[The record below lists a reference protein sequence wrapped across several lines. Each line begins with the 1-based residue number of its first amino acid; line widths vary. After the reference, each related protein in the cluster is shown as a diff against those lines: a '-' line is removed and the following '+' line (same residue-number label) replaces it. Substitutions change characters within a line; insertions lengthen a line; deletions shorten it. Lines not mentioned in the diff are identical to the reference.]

1 MPVLIL
7 FMNNSFFKITAVI
20 IIYLSISSSAY
31 SQNVFVIAGKVIDA
45 DRQPLQNATIHLAGI
60 PGGSMTKSDGSFSIR
75 TEKWSDTIELTNT
88 GFEKLTIVLKKD
100 ETTNLN
106 LQMKIKTE
114 TLQDVVVNAKM
125 MDKEPGKRFMKKV
138 IANKIYN
145 NPDRFGS
152 YSYQQYKR
160 HELDISN
167 LDTAKTN
174 SNGLKNLTLNIY
186 RSIDSANKN
195 SSILPLY
202 FSETISNNYHN
213 LSPSIEKENILAKKT
228 LGLETD
234 KILRKLDKFNFSFNI
249 YDNWFP
255 IFSQTYASPLSTTAF
270 TYYNFYF
277 TDSSIVN
284 GKKVYRIH
292 FSPKQSFERAFT
304 GSLWINDSTYSIKKI
319 DMHLSKSANLNFIND
334 IRYIQEYNLS
344 LDSAAKKYAYMPYK
358 YTSVVDFETGP
369 ALLGIP
375 VPANA
380 ASVRLVVSN
389 TTVIDHIKINAALP
403 DDEAIAKMNKEAT
416 ADIENPESYW
426 KQNRTDTLSVHE
438 KSIYLM
444 VDSLKNNRVYKRDTK
459 IITALSIG
467 YWDFGNKI
475 RIGPLTSL
483 ASTNITEGL
492 RSRVGFWTLPGVNK
506 KLNING
512 YIAYGTRDNRLKGGL
527 GFKHLWNPVR
537 WSKTSLLASSDYD
550 YLLDKDDELDN
561 DNLLTS
567 MLRKKIPV
575 TSIFTKSIT
584 LKHEQLMAKDL
595 SLKAAIDYRELTP
608 VFNFVYHPIS
618 KVTDLP
624 IDSIYAN
631 KLPVAEASIGI
642 RYVKNELYNILN
654 YDQVRLSTYNPVF
667 TFNYTFGLEVGKAR
681 FSFQKVNAGVEHKL
695 HLPPKSIFYYNINV
709 GKTFGTAPYLLLNV
723 PPGNES
729 NVDSKYYFNT
739 MLPYEFASDQYIN
752 LHSKLYFGGIL
763 FDKIPLLNKMGLRER
778 LSFNMH
784 VGSMTGANRAYNSNA
799 HFLVTGNKPFKEAGV
814 GIENIF
820 HLLSVDYFW
829 RLLNYTNGIQPKG
842 GVFLGLKVGF

>member
-1 MPVLIL
+1 
-7 FMNNSFFKITAVI
+7 MNHSFFKIVTVI
-20 IIYLSISSSAY
+20 IIYLSVSLSAY
-31 SQNVFVIAGKVIDA
+31 CQNVFVIAGTVTDA
-45 DRQPLQNATIHLAGI
+45 DKKPLQNTSIHLAGI
-60 PGGSMTKSDGSFSIR
+60 PGGTMTKSDGSFAIR
-75 TEKWSDTIELTNT
+75 TARWSDTLELTNT
-88 GFEKLTIVLKKD
+88 GFEKLKVPLKKD
-100 ETTNLN
+100 ETSHLE
-106 LQMKIKTE
+106 LQMKAKAE
-114 TLQDVVVNAKM
+114 RLQNVLVSAKM

-145 NPDRFGS
+145 NPDRFSS

-174 SNGLKNLTLNIY
+174 GKGLKNLTLNIY
-186 RSIDSANKN
+186 RSTDSSNAK
-195 SSILPLY
+195 SSVLPLY

-234 KILRKLDKFNFSFNI
+234 KILRKLDKFNFNFNV

-270 TYYNFYF
+270 DYYNFYF
-277 TDSSIVN
+277 SDSSIVN

-292 FSPKQSFERAFT
+292 FSPKQSFERAFK

-334 IRYIQEYNLS
+334 IHYTQEYSLS
-344 LDSAAKKYAYMPYK
+344 LDSATKKYEYMPYK
-358 YTSVVDFETGP
+358 YASVVDFETGA

-375 VPANA
+375 VPTNA
-380 ASVRLVVSN
+380 KTVRLVVTN
-389 TTVIDHIKINAALP
+389 TTVIDQIKLNVTLP
-403 DDEAIAKMNKEAT
+403 DDEAIAKMNKEVT
-416 ADIENPESYW
+416 ADIEKPESYW
-426 KQNRTDTLSVHE
+426 QQNRSDTLSEHE
-438 KSIYLM
+438 KSIYVM
-444 VDSLKNNRVYKRDTK
+444 VDSLKRNSVYKRDTK

-475 RIGPLTSL
+475 RLGPLTSL
-483 ASTNITEGL
+483 VSTNLTEGV
-492 RSRVGFWTLPGVNK
+492 RSRVGFWTLPGISK

-512 YIAYGTRDNRLKGGL
+512 YIAYGTRDKKLKGGL
-527 GFKHLWNPVR
+527 GLKYVWNSVR
-537 WSKTSLLASSDYD
+537 WSKTSLLASADYD
-550 YLLDKDDELDN
+550 YLLEKDDELDD

-567 MLRKKIPV
+567 MLRKNIPV
-575 TSIFTKSIT
+575 TSVFTKAII
-584 LKHEQLMAKDL
+584 LKHEQLVARDL
-595 SLKAAIDYRELTP
+595 TLKAAIDYKELTP
-608 VFNFVYHPIS
+608 VFNFAYHPIS
-618 KVTDLP
+618 KITDLP
-624 IDSIYAN
+624 MDSVYAK
-631 KLPVAEASIGI
+631 KLPVAEASIGL
-642 RYVKNELYNILN
+642 RYSKNERFNILN

-667 TFNYTFGLEVGKAR
+667 TLNYTYGLDAGKAE
-681 FSFQKVNAGVEHKL
+681 FSFNKINVGIEHKL
-695 HLPPKSIFYYNINV
+695 RLPPKSIFYYNISV

-752 LHSKLYFGGIL
+752 LHSRLYLGGVI

-778 LSFNMH
+778 LSFNIH
-784 VGSMTGANRAYNSNA
+784 IGSMTDENKAYNSNS
-799 HFLVTGNKPFKEAGV
+799 HFLVTGNTPFKEAGV

-829 RLLNYTNGIQPKG
+829 RLSNYTNSIQPKG
-842 GVFLGLKVGF
+842 GLFVGMKVAF

>member
-1 MPVLIL
+1 
-7 FMNNSFFKITAVI
+7 MNHPIFKIVTVI
-20 IIYLSISSSAY
+20 IIYLSVSLSVY
-31 SQNVFVIAGKVIDA
+31 SQDIFVITGRVTDA
-45 DRQPLQNATIHLAGI
+45 DKQPLQNTSIHLAGI
-60 PGGSMTKSDGSFSIR
+60 PGGTMTKSDGSFAIR
-75 TEKWSDTIELTNT
+75 TAKWSDTIELTNT
-88 GFEKLTIVLKKD
+88 GFEKLKVALKKD

-106 LQMKIKTE
+106 LQMKAKAE
-114 TLQDVVVNAKM
+114 RLQNVVVSAKM

-145 NPDRFGS
+145 NPDRFSS

-174 SNGLKNLTLNIY
+174 SKGLKNLTLNIY
-186 RSIDSANKN
+186 RSTDSTNAK

-213 LSPSIEKENILAKKT
+213 LSPSVEKENILAKKT

-234 KILRKLDKFNFSFNI
+234 KLLRKLDKFNFSFNI

-270 TYYNFYF
+270 DYYNFYF
-277 TDSSIVN
+277 SDSSMVN

-334 IRYIQEYNLS
+334 IHYTQEYNLS
-344 LDSAAKKYAYMPYK
+344 LDSATKKYEYMPYK
-358 YTSVVDFETGP
+358 YASVVDFETGT

-375 VPANA
+375 VRTNTK
-380 ASVRLVVSN
+380 SVRLVVSN
-389 TTVIDHIKINAALP
+389 TTVIDHIKVNATMP
-403 DDEAIAKMNKEAT
+403 DNVAIAKMNKEAT
-416 ADIENPESYW
+416 ADIEKPESYW
-426 KQNRTDTLSVHE
+426 KQNRSDSLSIHE
-438 KSIYLM
+438 KSIFLM
-444 VDSLKNNRVYKRDTK
+444 VDSLKKNSVYKRDTK

-475 RIGPLTSL
+475 RMGPLTSL

-492 RSRVGFWTLPGVNK
+492 RSRVGFWTLPGISK

-512 YIAYGTRDNRLKGGL
+512 YMAYGTRDNKLKGGL
-527 GFKHLWNPVR
+527 GLKYLWNPVR
-537 WSKTSLLASSDYD
+537 WSKTSIFAGSDYD
-550 YLLDKDDELDN
+550 YLLEKEEELDD

-567 MLRKKIPV
+567 MLRKNIPA
-575 TSIFTKSIT
+575 TSIFIKSIT
-584 LKHEQLMAKDL
+584 LKHEQLIAKDL
-595 SLKAAIDYRELTP
+595 TLKAAIDYKELTP
-608 VFNFVYHPIS
+608 AFNFAYHPIS
-618 KVTDLP
+618 KITDLP
-624 IDSIYAN
+624 IDSVYAN
-631 KLPVAEASIGI
+631 RLPVAEASIGF
-642 RYVKNELYNILN
+642 RYSKNERYRILN
-654 YDQVRLSTYNPVF
+654 YDQVKLSTYNPVF
-667 TFNYTFGLEVGKAR
+667 TFNYTYGLDAGKAE
-681 FSFQKVNAGVEHKL
+681 FSFNKINAGIEQKL
-695 HLPPKSIFYYNINV
+695 RLPPKSIFYYNINV
-709 GKTFGTAPYLLLNV
+709 GRTFGTAPYLLLNV

-729 NVDSKYYFNT
+729 NVDSRYYFNT
-739 MLPYEFASDQYIN
+739 MLPYEFASDQYVN
-752 LHSKLYFGGIL
+752 LHSRLYLGGVI

-784 VGSMTGANRAYNSNA
+784 MGSMTAANRTYNSNA
-799 HFLVTGNKPFKEAGV
+799 HFFVTGNSPFKEAGV

-829 RLLNYTNGIQPKG
+829 RLSNYTNSVQPKG
-842 GVFLGLKVGF
+842 GLFLGMKMAF